1 MLSLDGWTIFFT
13 VVNVLVLFIGLKV
26 FLFKPVLKIIDQR
39 EEMIQKQLTEAA
51 EKEKQAQQLK
61 IDYQEKLNNANQKA
75 ENIIA
80 EAKNR
85 AAEEKS
91 LAVQKTK
98 EETEQMIEKA
108 RAEIRTEQE
117 QAKKEMQADI
127 AILAMEAARKIMRTG
142 DAHDTAGH

>member
-98 EETEQMIEKA
+98 EETEQMLEKA
-108 RAEIRTEQE
+108 RAEIRTEKE

>member
-1 MLSLDGWTIFFT
+1 
-13 VVNVLVLFIGLKV
+13 
-26 FLFKPVLKIIDQR
+26 
-39 EEMIQKQLTEAA
+39 MIQKQLTEAA

>member
-85 AAEEKS
+85 AAAEKS